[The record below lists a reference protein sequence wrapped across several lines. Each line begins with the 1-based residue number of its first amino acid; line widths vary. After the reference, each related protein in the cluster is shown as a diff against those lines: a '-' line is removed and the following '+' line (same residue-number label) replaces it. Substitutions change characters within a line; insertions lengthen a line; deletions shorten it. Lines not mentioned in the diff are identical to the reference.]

1 MFRKKLLKL
10 VILVLSLGTVVNTYS
25 SNYLGGKRDNPSI
38 IIHDTVV
45 GPGELLL
52 QMDAFDFVGDNG
64 MVSAIS
70 LKIDVDT
77 NLIEFID
84 IQNTTLVG
92 SWLANYNYQQNE
104 ITIIYTSY
112 SGNGY
117 DVDGKLLDLHIN
129 YVAGFNDSLKFKAG
143 CEVSNIYLQ
152 TIQNILYVNG
162 SVSQVSPE
170 GTVNQDSVVVNYG
183 ELLSMPVL
191 AEGVGYDS
199 VNELFLR
206 VGYESNLLQFQGIA
220 ETAISGVE
228 VMDTNEVV
236 TFSWHDT
243 VGFADFTSQDTMFYM
258 NFIFTGDTIANTS
271 FLPGSRIF
279 NNGNIVPSQFLNGKV
294 TGKYW
299 LEVESA
305 PDTAGSVTGSGY
317 YFAGDTVTV
326 TAVPEIGYHFGDW
339 LYGDS
344 IVSYDSVF
352 TFTKSPAQD
361 TMVSEFKANTYN
373 LILFAVPSN
382 GGTVTG
388 DGDYQYGDSVTV
400 TAIANVGY
408 DFVGWLFGNDTVS
421 FDSVYTFIMP
431 HNNLGLT
438 AAFRIQTF
446 IITAL
451 PNNPDYGN
459 VSGGGV
465 FNYGDSAYLIAT
477 PNPYYNFIVWTEDG
491 QPVSYDSVYT
501 FFVDQDRELIANFQY
516 DAACSAPVGLY
527 VDSLSDSTAM
537 LHWLPSGE
545 ENEWDLVWGYYG
557 FDTTSAGNLV
567 TGLVDTN
574 YFLENLT
581 AGSTYDFYVRAVCTD
596 DIHSVWA
603 GPYTFTTWYVGIE
616 ESSLINSLVVFPN
629 PARDVINLS
638 FGKMLEN
645 TFIQYEIINING
657 QKVIVS
663 GTKGLN
669 NSAIDIGNLPKGVY
683 FLKIYMNDKTA
694 SRVFIK
700 R

>member
-1 MFRKKLLKL
+1 MFQNKLLKL
-10 VILVLSLGTVVNTYS
+10 ILLVLSLGTATNAFSLSLPGVERT
-25 SNYLGGKRDNPSI
+25 NPSI

-45 GPGELLL
+45 SPGEILL

-64 MVSAIS
+64 QVSAIS
-70 LKIDVDT
+70 LKIDIDT

-84 IQNTTLVG
+84 IQNTTLAG

-104 ITIIYTSY
+104 ITIIYTSF

-117 DVDGKLLDLHIN
+117 DIDGKLLDLHFN
-129 YVAGFNDSLKFKAG
+129 YIGGFDDSLKFKPG
-143 CEVSNIYLQ
+143 CEVSNVYLQ
-152 TIQNILYVNG
+152 TIQNILYVDG
-162 SVSQVSPE
+162 AVSQVTAE
-170 GTVNQDSVVVNYG
+170 GTVSQDSIIVNYG
-183 ELLSMPVL
+183 DMLSMPVL
-191 AEGVGYDS
+191 AEGVGFDS

-206 VGYESNLLQFQGIA
+206 VGYDSNLLQYQGITEA
-220 ETAISGVE
+220 AISGIE

-236 TFSWHDT
+236 TYSWRDT

-271 FLPGSRIF
+271 FLPGSKVF
-279 NNGNIVPSQFLNGKV
+279 NNGNIVPSQLLNGEV

-305 PDTAGSVTGSGY
+305 PDTAGLVTGSGF

-361 TMVSEFKANTYN
+361 TMVSEFKANTYS

-400 TAIANVGY
+400 TASANVGY
-408 DFVGWLFGNDTVS
+408 NFVGWLFGNDTVS

-438 AAFRIQTF
+438 AAFQIQTF
-446 IITAL
+446 SITVS

-465 FNYGDSAYLIAT
+465 FNYGDSANLIAT

-545 ENEWDLVWGYYG
+545 ENEWDLVWDYYG

-567 TGLVDTN
+567 TGLADTN

-603 GPYTFTTWYVGIE
+603 GPYTFTTWYVGFE
-616 ESSLINSLVVFPN
+616 ENSLINSLVVFPN
-629 PARDVINLS
+629 PANDVINIS
-638 FGKMLEN
+638 FGKWVEN
-645 TFIQYEIINING
+645 TLIQYEIVNVNG
-657 QKVIVS
+657 QKVITS
-663 GTKGLN
+663 GTKGLTK
-669 NSAIDIGNLPKGVY
+669 STIDIGKLPVGFY
-683 FLKIYMNDKTA
+683 FLKIYMNNKTA